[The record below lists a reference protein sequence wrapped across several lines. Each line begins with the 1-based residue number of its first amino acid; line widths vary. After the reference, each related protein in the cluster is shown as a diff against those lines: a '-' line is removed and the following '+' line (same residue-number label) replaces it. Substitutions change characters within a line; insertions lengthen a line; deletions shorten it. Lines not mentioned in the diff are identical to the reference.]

1 MARCIDS
8 SIVNCM
14 AVKVKICGITSVKDA
29 LVVGYSGADAIGLV
43 FYPKSARYLSAKK
56 AAEIV
61 EALPPFITVVGLF
74 LDASTE
80 EVEAILQQVP
90 LDLLQF
96 HGSESPQYCA
106 SFSRP
111 YIKAV
116 GMIGL
121 DDFVGYAD
129 QYPDAKA
136 FLVDG
141 HATGAAGGTGNTFN
155 WDDIPTHYAKPIILA
170 GGLNPDNIAMAIES
184 TAVYAVDLSSGVE
197 IQPGIK
203 SEKKIIALMQEVKR
217 VEQQNRK

>member
-1 MARCIDS
+1 MMARCIDLLRT
-8 SIVNCM
+8 NCM
-14 AVKVKICGITSVKDA
+14 AVKVKICGITSVNDA
-29 LVVGYSGADAIGLV
+29 LAVSSSGADAIGLV
-43 FYPKSARYLSAKK
+43 FYPKSSRYLSIQEAV
-56 AAEIV
+56 EIYT
-61 EALPPFITVVGLF
+61 ALPPFITLVGLF
-74 LDASTE
+74 LDANQQ
-80 EVEAILQQVP
+80 EVNAVLEQVS

-116 GMIGL
+116 GMVGL
-121 DDFVGYAD
+121 DDFTGYAD

-141 HATGAAGGTGNTFN
+141 HALGMAGGTGNTFN
-155 WDDIPTHYAKPIILA
+155 WDEIPTDYAKPIILA

-184 TAVYAVDLSSGVE
+184 TSVYAVDLSSGVE

-203 SEKKIIALMQEVKR
+203 SEAKITALMQEVKR
-217 VEQQNRK
+217 VEQSK